1 MRCLLV
7 VTKVCPLDFQNMSG
21 IPLFQEASLT
31 LSLCFCVGHSFP
43 SPKALVCLVSS
54 WLGRGATGGQQTWEK
69 PWFSL
74 LWVGGVS
81 SWTWVSS
88 SPAGWSAEWRGAG
101 WGQETD
107 QQWVLLGCLSATPW
121 LPSPH
126 IKWQSNGDSQ
136 CRTRG
141 QPAPT

>member
-1 MRCLLV
+1 MPSCCHQSLPPRFSKHVWDPPLPGSLTHSLSLLLRGTLLSLTQGPGVSGQLLV
-7 VTKVCPLDFQNMSG
+7 GPRSHRWPADLG
-21 IPLFQEASLT
+21 E
-31 LSLCFCVGHSFP
+31 
-43 SPKALVCLVSS
+43 ALVLFA
-54 WLGRGATGGQQTWEK
+54 LG
-69 PWFSL
+69 
-74 LWVGGVS
+74 GGVS

-88 SPAGWSAEWRGAG
+88 SPAGWSTEWRGAG

>member
-1 MRCLLV
+1 MLSPKFAPSIFKTCLGPPSSRKPHSLSLSAFAWDTPFPHPRPWCV
-7 VTKVCPLDFQNMSG
+7 WSALGWAEEPQV
-21 IPLFQEASLT
+21 ASRLGRSPG
-31 LSLCFCVGHSFP
+31 SLCFG
-43 SPKALVCLVSS
+43 
-54 WLGRGATGGQQTWEK
+54 
-69 PWFSL
+69 
-74 LWVGGVS
+74 GGVS

-88 SPAGWSAEWRGAG
+88 SPAGWSTEWRGAG